1 MEQNKSYVVTDKLR
15 ENFRSSIE
23 GCIPDLI
30 DVGDRTVDPCPSDYR
45 DNIRDYVGD
54 RSIDM
59 FPNIPDEDRQALIDW
74 VTDYFCGKQE
84 EDDYP
89 ACPCHDHTFAVSDL
103 ELSDDDKIR
112 IGEAEAGCGLGM
124 PAEDVEKQDDDYP
137 ACPCHD
143 HMEDL

>member
-1 MEQNKSYVVTDKLR
+1 MEQSKSYVVTDKLR
-15 ENFRSSIE
+15 ENFRSRIE

-30 DVGDRTVDPCPSDYR
+30 DVGDGTVDPCPSDYR

-84 EDDYP
+84 QEDL
-89 ACPCHDHTFAVSDL
+89 TFLVSDL
-103 ELSDDDKIR
+103 ELS
-112 IGEAEAGCGLGM
+112 
-124 PAEDVEKQDDDYP
+124 DDDYP

-143 HMEDL
+143 HIGDGS